1 MQIVNGKETEVVSA
15 LKDFGL
21 SMYEARMYFT
31 LLTIGEAKVMEITR
45 RASVPQ
51 SKAYG
56 VLENLTAKGFVE
68 MSGERPKIYRAM
80 VLEEITDIIKR
91 AKQKEIQELEE
102 RRRELYQILQGI
114 APLHMKH
121 SELRLFSPSYRRNN
135 IKGGDKN
142 GEKRICE
149 GL

>member
-1 MQIVNGKETEVVSA
+1 MQVLNGNEKEIVDT

-21 SMYEARMYFT
+21 SGYEARMYFT
-31 LLTIGEAKVMEITR
+31 LLTIGEAKVLEITR

-68 MSGERPKIYRAM
+68 MSGERPKTYRAR

-102 RRRELYQILQGI
+102 RQRELYQILQVI
-114 APLHMKH
+114 TPLHRKYDG
-121 SELRLFSPSYRRNN
+121 LRLFSPSYRRNHV
-135 IKGGDKN
+135 KRGDKN
-142 GEKRICE
+142 E
-149 GL
+149 